1 VAMPSTDTNGYTDNV
16 NTAAKLFME
25 YGDFIRAVIR
35 CQVKNETKVD
45 DLFQDFFL
53 SLVANP
59 LPADVRNTKNYL
71 YRAITNDIINAVQR
85 AENYQNK
92 MLKYAKRFNHSINKK
107 TPEDVVI
114 KSEETN
120 KMFELIEMRLRR
132 SEAQAITFRYRNN
145 YNIKEVAMR
154 MNVNS
159 SSVRKY
165 IYVGLSKI
173 RQLLKLTGGD
183 DNDRSKL

>member
-1 VAMPSTDTNGYTDNV
+1 MALPRTDTNDYTDNV

-25 YGDFIRAVIR
+25 YGDFIRAVIH
-35 CQVKNETKVD
+35 CQVKNETKAD

-59 LPADVRNTKNYL
+59 LPADVRNIRSFI
-71 YRAITNDIINAVQR
+71 YRAVTNDIINAAQR
-85 AENYQNK
+85 VENYQNK
-92 MLKYAKRFNHSINKK
+92 MLKYAKRFNYPINKK

-114 KSEETN
+114 ESEETN

-145 YNIKEVAMR
+145 YSIKEVAIR

-165 IYVGLSKI
+165 IYVGLRKI
-173 RQLLKLTGGD
+173 RQLLKL
-183 DNDRSKL
+183 K

>member
-1 VAMPSTDTNGYTDNV
+1 MAQPSTDTKDYTHNV
-16 NTAAKLFME
+16 DTAAKIFME
-25 YGDFIRAVIR
+25 HGDFIRAVIR
-35 CQVKNETKVD
+35 CQVKNETQVD

-53 SLVANP
+53 SLITNP
-59 LPADVRNTKNYL
+59 LSADVRNIKSFL

-114 KSEETN
+114 ESEETN
-120 KMFELIEMRLRR
+120 RMFELIEMRLRR

-145 YNIKEVAMR
+145 NNIKEVAMR

-159 SSVRKY
+159 RTVRKY

-173 RQLLKLTGGD
+173 RQLLKL
-183 DNDRSKL
+183 K

>member
-1 VAMPSTDTNGYTDNV
+1 MALLDSSKCQCNV
-16 NTAAKLFME
+16 GQATVIFAR

-35 CQVKNETKVD
+35 CQVKNETKAD

-59 LPADVRNTKNYL
+59 LPADVRNIKSLL
-71 YRAITNDIINAVQR
+71 YRAITNDIINAAQR
-85 AENYQNK
+85 VENYQNK
-92 MLKYAKRFNHSINKK
+92 MLKYAKRFNNPIYKK
-107 TPEDVVI
+107 TPEQVVI
-114 KSEETN
+114 DAEDTN
-120 KMFELIEMRLRR
+120 RMFELIEMRLRR

-145 YNIKEVAMR
+145 YNIKEVAMK

-165 IYVGLSKI
+165 IYIGFSKI
-173 RQLLKLTGGD
+173 RKLLKL
-183 DNDRSKL
+183 K

>member
-1 VAMPSTDTNGYTDNV
+1 MALPSTDTIDYTDNV
-16 NTAAKLFME
+16 NVAATLFME
-25 YGDFIRAVIR
+25 YGTFIRAVIR
-35 CQVKNETKVD
+35 CQVKNETKAD

-59 LPADVRNTKNYL
+59 LPVDARNIKSFL
-71 YRAITNDIINAVQR
+71 YRAITNDIINAAQR

-92 MLKYAKRFNHSINKK
+92 LFKYSERFNYPIYKK
-107 TPEDVVI
+107 TTKDVVI
-114 KSEETN
+114 DSEETN
-120 KMFELIEMRLRR
+120 RMFELIEMRLRR

-154 MNVNS
+154 MNVS
-159 SSVRKY
+159 SGSVRKY

-173 RQLLKLTGGD
+173 RQFLKL
-183 DNDRSKL
+183 K

>member
-1 VAMPSTDTNGYTDNV
+1 MALPRTDTNDYTDNV
-16 NTAAKLFME
+16 NTAAKLFVE

-35 CQVKNETKVD
+35 CQVKNETKAD

-53 SLVANP
+53 SLIVNP
-59 LPADVRNTKNYL
+59 LPADVRNIKSFL
-71 YRAITNDIINAVQR
+71 YRAVTNDIINAVQR

-92 MLKYAKRFNHSINKK
+92 MLKYAKRFNHSINKI
-107 TPEDVVI
+107 TPENAVI
-114 KSEETN
+114 EAEETN
-120 KMFELIEMRLRR
+120 RMFELIKMRLRR

-159 SSVRKY
+159 RSVRKY

-173 RQLLKLTGGD
+173 RQLLKL
-183 DNDRSKL
+183 K

>member
-1 VAMPSTDTNGYTDNV
+1 MALPRTDTNDYTDNV

-35 CQVKNETKVD
+35 CQVKNETKAD

-59 LPADVRNTKNYL
+59 LPADVRNIRSFL
-71 YRAITNDIINAVQR
+71 YRAVTNDIINAAQR
-85 AENYQNK
+85 VENYQNK
-92 MLKYAKRFNHSINKK
+92 MLKYAKRFNKSINKK
-107 TPEDVVI
+107 TPENAVI
-114 KSEETN
+114 EAEETN
-120 KMFELIEMRLRR
+120 RMFELIEMRLRR

-154 MNVNS
+154 MNVS
-159 SSVRKY
+159 SGSVRKY
-165 IYVGLSKI
+165 INVGLSKI
-173 RQLLKLTGGD
+173 RQLLKL
-183 DNDRSKL
+183 K